1 MKSTVSH
8 LLHLAEALLKEK
20 KLEAAKSTLGEIDSL
35 SISPEEKAEYC
46 LLWAEANIRQSQFD
60 VAEHLL
66 YAIEFYKSGP
76 KTSRYADAK
85 YWHGNLLTLL
95 GDFGGARETL
105 LEAYVSYRQ
114 CHDLSGQGLA
124 LNRLSFIANHA
135 GDGQLAVSYLS
146 QCLEIYTRLD
156 NPKNRASIATNLA
169 MLRCLYGEIVN
180 SISEFASLRSI
191 IPTLSDDH
199 VRIHYLQSAIPH
211 ILQGDAAKAWQALKQ
226 AEPLLA
232 AMSWDRA
239 TYYEL
244 LGWMHLIQEQYAEAE
259 LALQEGLAIALQI
272 APGSALVSQTKRLL
286 ADTCLGLGRYD
297 YARAL
302 AEEALEVAQKLNERA
317 EIAACYR
324 VFARW
329 EQANG
334 NANASRT
341 WFMTAMDLFGSIGRS
356 YELALTRYWAGI
368 SDLYQPGEHQA
379 LLYLAREFFKRE
391 GVTIFCDR
399 IDLEMTRGSSAF
411 RSPNR
416 SRLDTPVIVT
426 TDPAVDK
433 LIELARHVASS
444 DMPVL
449 LTGPTGTG
457 NDLLA
462 EYIHRMSGRTG
473 NFVAVNS
480 AAVPDNM
487 IEAEL
492 FGSRK
497 GAFTGAERDK
507 IGLIEEADGGTLYL
521 NEIADSSSEFQAK
534 LLDALERKRIRR
546 LGETEERPVDFRV
559 VAATNH
565 DVDKLITEGK
575 FRIDLFH
582 RLNAVPINLP
592 PLGERLNDIGPLA
605 AHFLALAG
613 LPVSRDNEAFQS
625 LIRILSAR
633 EWPGNIRQLRAEIQR
648 LIVLSK
654 GSLPAMLKILAQQ
667 TPSERDHLLGLLDQ
681 TDWNRREVARLLK
694 VSDMTVRR
702 WIKKFGL
709 EPSGRG

>member
-8 LLHLAEALLKEK
+8 LLHQAAELLKEK
-20 KLEAAKSTLGEIDSL
+20 KLEAAQLTLGEIDSH
-35 SISPEEKAEYC
+35 SISPEEKAEFC
-46 LLWAEANIRQSQFD
+46 LLRAEVKIRQSIYD
-60 VAEHLL
+60 VTEDLL
-66 YAIEFYKSGP
+66 YTIEFYKSGP
-76 KTSRYADAK
+76 NTSRYADAK
-85 YWHGNLLTLL
+85 YWYGNLLTHL

-124 LNRLSFIANHA
+124 LSRLSFIAHHV
-135 GDGQLAVSYLS
+135 GDDQLAISYLS
-146 QCLEIYTRLD
+146 QCLEIYTLLE
-156 NPKNRASIATNLA
+156 NPKNRALIATNLA
-169 MLRCLYGEIVN
+169 MLQCICGKIAD
-180 SISEFASLRSI
+180 SILEFASLRI
-191 IPTLSDDH
+191 FITTLSDDH
-199 VRIHYLQSAIPH
+199 VCTYYLQSATPH
-211 ILQGDAAKAWQALKQ
+211 ILQGNAAKASQALKQ
-226 AEPLLA
+226 AEPLLKDL
-232 AMSWDRA
+232 SRDRA
-239 TYYEL
+239 TYCEL
-244 LGWMHLIQEQYAEAE
+244 LGRMHLIQEQHAEAE
-259 LALQEGLAIALQI
+259 LALQEGLAIAMQI
-272 APGSALVSQTKRLL
+272 APESALVSQTKRLL
-286 ADTCLGLGRYD
+286 ADTYLGLGQND
-297 YARAL
+297 RAK
-302 AEEALEVAQKLNERA
+302 AMAGEALEVAQKLNERA

-324 VFARW
+324 VLARW

-334 NANASRT
+334 NADAARA
-341 WFMTAMDLFGSIGRS
+341 WFIKAMYLFCLIGTP

-368 SDLYQPGEHQA
+368 SELYQPGERQA
-379 LLYLAREFFKRE
+379 LLYLAREYFERE
-391 GVTIFCDR
+391 GVTLYCDR
-399 IDLEMTRGSSAF
+399 IDLEMKRGSPTFKSSA
-411 RSPNR
+411 R
-416 SRLDTPVIVT
+416 SRADTPVIVT
-426 TDPAVDK
+426 ADPAVSK
-433 LIELARHVASS
+433 LIELACHVASS

-457 NDLLA
+457 KDLLA

-507 IGLIEEADGGTLYL
+507 IGLIEEADRGTLYL
-521 NEIADSSSEFQAK
+521 NEIADSSPEFQAK

-565 DVDKLITEGK
+565 DVDKLITEGR

-592 PLGERLNDIGPLA
+592 PLSERLNDIGPLA

-613 LPVSRDNEAFQS
+613 VRVSRGSEAFQS
-625 LIRILSAR
+625 LIRVLSSR

-648 LIVLSK
+648 LLVLSK
-654 GSLPAMLKILAQQ
+654 GSLPAMLKTLAQE
-667 TPSERDHLLGLLDQ
+667 TPSEREHLLGLLDQ
-681 TDWNRREVARLLK
+681 TDWNRREAARLLN

-709 EPSGRG
+709 EPSLRG

>member
-1 MKSTVSH
+1 
-8 LLHLAEALLKEK
+8 
-20 KLEAAKSTLGEIDSL
+20 
-35 SISPEEKAEYC
+35 
-46 LLWAEANIRQSQFD
+46 
-60 VAEHLL
+60 
-66 YAIEFYKSGP
+66 
-76 KTSRYADAK
+76 
-85 YWHGNLLTLL
+85 
-95 GDFGGARETL
+95 
-105 LEAYVSYRQ
+105 
-114 CHDLSGQGLA
+114 
-124 LNRLSFIANHA
+124 
-135 GDGQLAVSYLS
+135 
-146 QCLEIYTRLD
+146 
-156 NPKNRASIATNLA
+156 
-169 MLRCLYGEIVN
+169 
-180 SISEFASLRSI
+180 
-191 IPTLSDDH
+191 
-199 VRIHYLQSAIPH
+199 
-211 ILQGDAAKAWQALKQ
+211 
-226 AEPLLA
+226 
-232 AMSWDRA
+232 
-239 TYYEL
+239 
-244 LGWMHLIQEQYAEAE
+244 
-259 LALQEGLAIALQI
+259 
-272 APGSALVSQTKRLL
+272 
-286 ADTCLGLGRYD
+286 
-297 YARAL
+297 
-302 AEEALEVAQKLNERA
+302 
-317 EIAACYR
+317 
-324 VFARW
+324 
-329 EQANG
+329 
-334 NANASRT
+334 
-341 WFMTAMDLFGSIGRS
+341 MTAMDLFGSIGRS

-449 LTGPTGTG
+449 LTCPTGTG